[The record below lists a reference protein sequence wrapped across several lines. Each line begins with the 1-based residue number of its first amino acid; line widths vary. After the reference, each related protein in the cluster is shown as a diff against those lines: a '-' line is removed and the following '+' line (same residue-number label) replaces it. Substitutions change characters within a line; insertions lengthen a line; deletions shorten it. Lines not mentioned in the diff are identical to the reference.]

1 MNGKYIDS
9 DLLKSITDMIKI
21 NMKMLN
27 KEYVESFKTKN
38 LDKINITISKN
49 YALCEDILKGI
60 KNSGQI
66 KK

>member
-1 MNGKYIDS
+1 LDGKYIDG
-9 DLLKSITDMIKI
+9 DLLKSITDMIKS

-27 KEYVESFKTKN
+27 KEHVESFKTRN
-38 LDKINITISKN
+38 LDKINVTISKN